1 MGKIGAQVSIWNAA
15 ETRSWAASSYTPSD
29 SSRLEDRQ
37 ARAMRTAAKRHLDRG
52 DFAKYDKMIRSAEIL
67 EQTRSR

>member
-1 MGKIGAQVSIWNAA
+1 MSEWNAA
-15 ETRSWAASSYTPSD
+15 ETRSWTSSSYTPTD

-52 DFAKYDKMIRSAEIL
+52 DYAKYDEMIRSAELL
-67 EQTRSR
+67 EQTRSE